1 MLQHIHHWHIG
12 TIIFENRWALI
23 VLMCLGLMLSVGI
36 TWLKRLIMMLGLR
49 GRVVGFEAVSI
60 LVRLLVSAVVLGSV
74 EAGLVLRPGSKT
86 K

>member
-1 MLQHIHHWHIG
+1 MQHIHWNIG
-12 TIIFENRWALI
+12 TFIFENRLALI

-36 TWLKRLIMMLGLR
+36 TWLKRLVMMLGLR

-60 LVRLLVSAVVLGSV
+60 LVRLLVSVVVLGSV
-74 EAGLVLRPGSKT
+74 EAGLVLRAGSKT